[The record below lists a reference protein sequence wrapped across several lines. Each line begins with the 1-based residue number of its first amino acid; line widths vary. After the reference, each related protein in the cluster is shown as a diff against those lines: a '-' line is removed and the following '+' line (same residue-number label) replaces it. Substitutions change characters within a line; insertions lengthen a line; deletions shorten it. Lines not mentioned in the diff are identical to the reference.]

1 MAFCIDLITRK
12 LEGCI
17 RILDK
22 SIRRSPAW
30 EKGHGAG
37 FCGPDPTGVRPSSRH
52 RVVAG
57 LGGQKRSRI
66 FSSLAP
72 GVAEMDGNGAQ
83 ANPRALADDGLADPR
98 FVKFPATGT
107 RHRVNALLNYT
118 YAVRESQIRI
128 QVVSIGFDPVQGI
141 MHVRARRDPGGHRPG
156 RGDGAVRRR
165 VRPGTDSV
173 VSSSGRGA

>member
-1 MAFCIDLITRK
+1 
-12 LEGCI
+12 
-17 RILDK
+17 
-22 SIRRSPAW
+22 
-30 EKGHGAG
+30 
-37 FCGPDPTGVRPSSRH
+37 
-52 RVVAG
+52 
-57 LGGQKRSRI
+57 
-66 FSSLAP
+66 
-72 GVAEMDGNGAQ
+72 
-83 ANPRALADDGLADPR
+83 
-98 FVKFPATGT
+98 
-107 RHRVNALLNYT
+107 LLNYT